1 MRQGRTDLG
10 LSNIYFFF
18 PPPSRA
24 GSSMDAFSYCP
35 YSMATGWKVQRGG
48 IVREPCG
55 NSGFLGLPIREL
67 GWFLLLGYH
76 TGVGE

>member
-1 MRQGRTDLG
+1 
-10 LSNIYFFF
+10 
-18 PPPSRA
+18 
-24 GSSMDAFSYCP
+24 
-35 YSMATGWKVQRGG
+35 MATGWKVQRGG